1 LPTIFFSALRL
12 ANAERADWG
21 DVCAAYLE
29 WCEHTGHG
37 ELGGGGIRWAQQAA
51 AAFAEAAAREFNSS
65 AFAGVP
71 ASSDLDWLRACVD
84 FLVRRDA

>member
-1 LPTIFFSALRL
+1 MASSA
-12 ANAERADWG
+12 A
-21 DVCAAYLE
+21 
-29 WCEHTGHG
+29 
-37 ELGGGGIRWAQQAA
+37 GGIRWAQQAA
-51 AAFAEAAAREFNSS
+51 AGFAEAAAREFNSS